1 MHRLIVAAILLA
13 FSTASA
19 GAQIFKVPRGGGPAL
34 WSSLSM
40 GIHQLGDVEDGS
52 TASFWRFGS
61 SVQYRAS
68 FEMDVNNT
76 GGFGGAIGYSDVDL
90 AYYGGDVDGIPM
102 CLGRCDAHVKVWTAI
117 ANFHMGGGTG
127 FHQVL
132 DIGLGATF
140 YRDFTRDSD
149 GASLPPLHGDTDAS
163 LMVGVG
169 FGYGFS
175 QRFGISLVQDA
186 AYTLHQRE
194 GLSGDARS
202 YSQQYIT
209 RIGVRYGLGNRR

>member
-13 FSTASA
+13 FPTARA
-19 GAQIFKVPRGGGPAL
+19 GSQIFQVPRGGGPAV
-34 WSSLSM
+34 WTSLSA
-40 GIHQLGDVEDGS
+40 GLHQLGDVEDGS
-52 TASFWRFGS
+52 TLSYWRFGS
-61 SVQYRAS
+61 SVQYRTS
-68 FEMDVNNT
+68 FEMDVRGT
-76 GGFGGAIGYSDVDL
+76 GGFGAAIGYSDVSL
-90 AYYGGDVDGIPM
+90 AYYGGELDGTTM
-102 CLGRCDAHVKVWTAI
+102 CGRCDAHVKVWTAM

-127 FHQVL
+127 FHQVI

-163 LMVGVG
+163 LMVGYG
-169 FGYGFS
+169 FGYGFTP
-175 QRFGISLVQDA
+175 RLAISLVQDA

-202 YSQQYIT
+202 YSQQYVT
-209 RIGVRYGLGNRR
+209 RIGLRYGVGTRR